1 VIKLLFATHNAHK
14 TREVQAILGSEFEV
28 NDLAKHPEIPE
39 VEETG
44 KTFQDNAILKAV
56 AVSKRVQGFVVADD
70 SGLEVDALHGGPGV
84 YSARYA
90 GAHATDTDNVE
101 KLLLELARA
110 GAIRHPRRARFRCVL
125 VLARA
130 GKVLEIFEG
139 NVEGQISDRP
149 RGSRGFGYDPVFIPD
164 GFEETFGELAPAK
177 KNQLSHRARAVEKL
191 RAFLDATA

>member
-56 AVSKRVQGFVVADD
+56 AVSKRIQGIVVADD
-70 SGLEVDALHGGPGV
+70 SGLEVDALHGEPGV

-110 GAIRHPRRARFRCVL
+110 GATRHPYRARFRCVL